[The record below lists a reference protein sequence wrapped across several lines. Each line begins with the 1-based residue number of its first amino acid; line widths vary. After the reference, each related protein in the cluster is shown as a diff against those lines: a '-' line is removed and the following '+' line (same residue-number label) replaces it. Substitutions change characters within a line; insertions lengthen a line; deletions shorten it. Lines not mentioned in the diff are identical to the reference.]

1 MNFQSPS
8 LSLADTEYI
17 SHKNTSYLPI
27 KKIYLCLFQ
36 WKKYLKDLPRKL
48 NVFLCLVV
56 TLKIISKAFYFTW
69 ASWKIINISCMHC
82 GGRDGVAMAKVSEVV

>member
-27 KKIYLCLFQ
+27 KKISLCLFQ

-48 NVFLCLVV
+48 NCFPLFGCDFENY
-56 TLKIISKAFYFTW
+56 LKSILFHLGLME
-69 ASWKIINISCMHC
+69 NH
-82 GGRDGVAMAKVSEVV
+82 